1 MEGPDGTSVSTDIKI
16 PIITEKIPIRV
27 EATTIISG
35 ELTSLLAVAAGII
48 NIAVINKSPI
58 ICNDKATTMVKTE
71 VNNKFMYRGFIPSAF
86 ARSSS
91 TVTKSN
97 DDQLNNIRI
106 IAKKT
111 PIYIPQISFGLT
123 VKMSPNKIA
132 CRSILILLNEITII
146 PIARATWAN
155 TPNRV
160 SDERA
165 LLCCNHKNRNP
176 KTKQT
181 KTTPIFMPTP
191 SNIPIPAPSKEPV
204 SYTHLT
210 LPTIYSV

>member
-1 MEGPDGTSVSTDIKI
+1 MPN
-16 PIITEKIPIRV
+16 ITEKIPIKV
-27 EATTIISG
+27 ATITIASG
-35 ELTSLLAVAAGII
+35 EFTNLLDVAAGII

-58 ICNDKATTMVKTE
+58 ICNDNATTMVKTD
-71 VNNKFMYRGFIPSAF
+71 VNNKFMYIGLIPSAF
-86 ARSSS
+86 AKSSS
-91 TVTKSN
+91 TVTKSK
-97 DDQLNNIRI
+97 DDQLNNMRI

-111 PIYIPQISFGLT
+111 PIYIPQISFELT
-123 VKMSPNKIA
+123 VKISPNKIA
-132 CRSILILLNEITII
+132 WRSILILLNEITII
-146 PIARATWAN
+146 PIASATWAN

-191 SNIPIPAPSKEPV
+191 SNIPIPAPSKELCAIDSP
-204 SYTHLT
+204 
-210 LPTIYSV
+210 

>member
-1 MEGPDGTSVSTDIKI
+1 MI
-16 PIITEKIPIRV
+16 P
-27 EATTIISG
+27 G

-58 ICNDKATTMVKTE
+58 ICNDNATTMVKTD
-71 VNNKFMYRGFIPSAF
+71 VNNKFMYRGLIPSAF
-86 ARSSS
+86 AKSSS
-91 TVTKSN
+91 TVTKSK

-111 PIYIPQISFGLT
+111 PIYIPQISFELT
-123 VKMSPNKIA
+123 VKISPNKIA

-146 PIARATWAN
+146 PRARATWAN

-191 SNIPIPAPSKEPV
+191 SNIPIPAPSKELCAIDSP
-204 SYTHLT
+204 
-210 LPTIYSV
+210 